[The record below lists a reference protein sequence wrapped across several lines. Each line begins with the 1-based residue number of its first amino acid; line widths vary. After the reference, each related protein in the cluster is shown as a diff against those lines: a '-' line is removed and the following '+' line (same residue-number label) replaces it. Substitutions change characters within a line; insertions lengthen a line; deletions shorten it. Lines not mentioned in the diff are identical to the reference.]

1 MLVSR
6 LRRVCSG
13 EPLFP
18 CIRFC
23 FINTLGRYSLF
34 LADVVISRTTTL
46 NLILTK
52 FQVGGVAGPGYQVSV
67 WMRKANNRS
76 TLSG

>member
-6 LRRVCSG
+6 LRRVCSS
-13 EPLFP
+13 ELWFP
-18 CIRFC
+18 CIGFC
-23 FINTLGRYSLF
+23 FINTLDRYSSF

-46 NLILTK
+46 NLILPK

-67 WMRKANNRS
+67 RMRKANNRS